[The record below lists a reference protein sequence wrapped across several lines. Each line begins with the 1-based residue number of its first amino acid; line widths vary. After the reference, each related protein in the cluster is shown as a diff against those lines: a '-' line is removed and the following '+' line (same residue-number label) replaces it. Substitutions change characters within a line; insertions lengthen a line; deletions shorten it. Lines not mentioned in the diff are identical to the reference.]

1 MLQDKLT
8 ERGRVRVAG
17 KVATKAAVSVRWVG
31 VRHLQVP
38 MAVPTREKPV
48 LMARGLA
55 LVAALEM
62 GPVMGPAMD
71 RAMDRAMRQAM
82 VATAVGAGRAARAMH
97 SARVG
102 HQPMMPA
109 QAKVALKCRGKDRLG
124 GAAEPGLT
132 VALKMT
138 VGTVRGRMPSLTP

>member
-8 ERGRVRVAG
+8 ECGRVRVAG
-17 KVATKAAVSVRWVG
+17 KVATKVAVSVRWVG

-55 LVAALEM
+55 LVVAVQM
-62 GPVMGPAMD
+62 GP
-71 RAMDRAMRQAM
+71 AMDRAMRQAM

>member
-1 MLQDKLT
+1 M
-8 ERGRVRVAG
+8 
-17 KVATKAAVSVRWVG
+17 SVRWVG

-55 LVAALEM
+55 LVVAVQM
-62 GPVMGPAMD
+62 GP
-71 RAMDRAMRQAM
+71 AMDRAMRQAM

-109 QAKVALKCRGKDRLG
+109 QAMVALKCRGKDRLG

>member
-17 KVATKAAVSVRWVG
+17 KVATKVAVSVRGGG
-31 VRHLQVP
+31 VRHLQVA
-38 MAVPTREKPV
+38 MAVPTREQSV
-48 LMARGLA
+48 LMARVLA
-55 LVAALEM
+55 LVEALL
-62 GPVMGPAMD
+62 VALQMGPAMD
-71 RAMDRAMRQAM
+71 RAMRQEM

-102 HQPMMPA
+102 HRPTMPA
-109 QAKVALKCRGKDRLG
+109 QAKVALKCRGKGRLG
-124 GAAEPGLT
+124 GAPEPGLT